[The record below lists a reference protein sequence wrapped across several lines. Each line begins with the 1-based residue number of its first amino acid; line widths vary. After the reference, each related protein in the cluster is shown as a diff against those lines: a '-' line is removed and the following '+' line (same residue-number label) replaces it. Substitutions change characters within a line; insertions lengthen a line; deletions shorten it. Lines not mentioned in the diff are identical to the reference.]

1 VEAEIIKLH
10 PKHGAFARLKDDEAI
25 EGLIPIS
32 ELSDKMVSNPR
43 EVLKEG
49 QIVTLRVMRVEPEQ
63 KRIALS
69 LKRVSWAEYAD
80 MDWQSEVPTGEI
92 PGPADSI
99 EPVADSEPPATED
112 DGQTPPENQG

>member
-1 VEAEIIKLH
+1 
-10 PKHGAFARLKDDEAI
+10 
-25 EGLIPIS
+25 
-32 ELSDKMVSNPR
+32 MVSNPR

-80 MDWQSEVPTGEI
+80 MDWQSEVPAGET
-92 PGPADSI
+92 PAPTESA
-99 EPVADSEPPATED
+99 EPTATSEPPASD
-112 DGQTPPENQG
+112 DAGQTPTEAQG